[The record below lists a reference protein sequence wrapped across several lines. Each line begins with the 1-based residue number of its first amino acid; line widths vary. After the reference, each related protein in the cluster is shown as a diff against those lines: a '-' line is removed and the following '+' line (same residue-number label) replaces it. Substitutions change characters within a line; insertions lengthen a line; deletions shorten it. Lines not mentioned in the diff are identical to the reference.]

1 MIASFKLLYRSLALF
16 GCVAA
21 ANACATKDTF
31 NPKSEYSPD
40 PWVKGYSNPDDCIGG
55 EQLAAVNFELPNYPK
70 RAFNTGRQGWVIIR
84 LDVDA
89 GGQTQNIDIERSV
102 PAGLF
107 EKASRNAVDDW
118 TFQPPKSGALTNCRI
133 LLRYRFGSVSL
144 G

>member
-1 MIASFKLLYRSLALF
+1 MSRFKSRLVCASLLGSMAII
-16 GCVAA
+16 
-21 ANACATKDTF
+21 NACATKDTF
-31 NPKSEYSPD
+31 NPKSGYPPD

-55 EQLAAVNFELPNYPK
+55 EQLAAVNFELPDYPT

-89 GGQTQNIDIERSV
+89 GGQTQNINVERSV

>member
-1 MIASFKLLYRSLALF
+1 MMAHFKPLYMSLALL

-21 ANACATKDTF
+21 VSACATKDTF
-31 NPKSEYSPD
+31 NPKSGYPPD

-55 EQLAAVNFELPNYPK
+55 EQLAAVNFELPDYPK

-89 GGQTQNIDIERSV
+89 RGQTQNIEVERSV

-107 EKASRNAVDDW
+107 DNTSRKAVDDW
-118 TFQPPKSGALTNCRI
+118 TFRPPKSGALTNCRI